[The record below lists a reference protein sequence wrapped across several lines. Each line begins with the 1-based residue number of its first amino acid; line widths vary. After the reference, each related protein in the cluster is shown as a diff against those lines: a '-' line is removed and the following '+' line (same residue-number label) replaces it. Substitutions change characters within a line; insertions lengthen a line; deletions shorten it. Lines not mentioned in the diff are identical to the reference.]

1 MADPTYCLPQHLQ
14 DTKQI
19 TFLLSHFEIPLKV
32 YFRLVEKQVKSGETT
47 KTFFKMS
54 HFLLHSF
61 IEHSFCL
68 ADLGNNDNDKVSLR
82 V

>member
-1 MADPTYCLPQHLQ
+1 M
-14 DTKQI
+14 
-19 TFLLSHFEIPLKV
+19 S

-47 KTFFKMS
+47 KKLFKMS
-54 HFLLHSF
+54 HFLLRSF

-68 ADLGNNDNDKVSLR
+68 VDLRNNDSDKVSLK

>member
-1 MADPTYCLPQHLQ
+1 M
-14 DTKQI
+14 
-19 TFLLSHFEIPLKV
+19 S

-54 HFLLHSF
+54 HFLLHYF

-68 ADLGNNDNDKVSLR
+68 VDLRNKDCDKVSLK